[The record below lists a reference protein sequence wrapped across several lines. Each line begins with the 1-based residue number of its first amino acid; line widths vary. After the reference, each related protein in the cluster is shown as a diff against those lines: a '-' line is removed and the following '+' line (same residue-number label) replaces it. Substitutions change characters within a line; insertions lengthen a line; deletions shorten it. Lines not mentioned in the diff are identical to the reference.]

1 MLKTSVNLYTLIRL
15 QSLMEVKSEVDILQL
30 ADKLR
35 KLVVVSPVIV
45 TIEDKK
51 PKRTVLQNRFMFK
64 NYQHIGQVLYDSGMT
79 KNVFGVEQA
88 YSQDELHEFTK
99 KTLGVKT
106 TRFKGTKE
114 FGEFMERAFAFW
126 INFTAGEF
134 MPLENVRG
142 YFERNGYKIDE
153 KGNIEI

>member
-1 MLKTSVNLYTLIRL
+1 
-15 QSLMEVKSEVDILQL
+15 MEVKNSDDIEQL
-30 ADKLR
+30 ASKLK
-35 KLVVVSPVIV
+35 KLVAVNTVIV
-45 TIEDKK
+45 TIDDKK

-79 KNVFGVEQA
+79 KNVFGIEQA

-99 KTLGVKT
+99 KTLGLET

-126 INFTAGEF
+126 INFTMGEF
-134 MPLENVRG
+134 QPLESVSD
-142 YFERNGYKIDE
+142 YFERNGDNIDE